1 MREFRAFRVCS
12 DNNET
17 IGRVE
22 SLNIDDLSQGEVLI
36 KSAYS
41 SVNYKDAL
49 AGTGVLKLTNNRFFL
64 GRLVALQNE
73 LELKVWVFYSI

>member
-1 MREFRAFRVCS
+1 MREFRAFRVFS

-49 AGTGVLKLTNNRFFL
+49 AGTGVLKLTNKL
-64 GRLVALQNE
+64 SL
-73 LELKVWVFYSI
+73 IHI